1 MGTPGARLQ
10 GPFVNGSA
18 AALVSEV
25 PMPVPTV
32 PARATPRP
40 SNARRLSKPLP
51 ATESG
56 GATALASLRPLRL
69 SMISLLWQRPEPVAG
84 GLFPDDSLRWCPH
97 HLASAQRCYQSLINE
112 ATDRDLV
119 TVRAARGRV
128 GEVSPRRSAR
138 WHHAGT
144 RT

>member
-25 PMPVPTV
+25 PMPVPTA

-40 SNARRLSKPLP
+40 STARRSSKPLP

-69 SMISLLWQRPEPVAG
+69 IMICLPWQLARAHRAGLCPDVSFAVTPSPILRRRRAAINRLLMRRQRPRLTFAVNMLVNSDAG
-84 GLFPDDSLRWCPH
+84 DTFSLDE
-97 HLASAQRCYQSLINE
+97 I
-112 ATDRDLV
+112 
-119 TVRAARGRV
+119 
-128 GEVSPRRSAR
+128 RRSL
-138 WHHAGT
+138 H
-144 RT
+144 